1 MKNFN
6 VSNLGI
12 RKYHKEV
19 DYVDNKVVL
28 IDWSK
33 NKDSNLYMMYDIS
46 LVKDFIENMVDILEE
61 LYDNNEFVIFNLYF
75 IEKLSKE
82 FKLDDKGTLIYN
94 GKFTVDIPELVNHF
108 SKYPMQF
115 LYDNIVD
122 VYSKSGLVSCK
133 SILVRLSNCDRNN
146 LRDISKSIFL
156 SIARNL
162 NKIDSGVGNNK
173 INYIPCSNFDDIF
186 LLIAIDRDH
195 YHWMKDN

>member
-1 MKNFN
+1 
-6 VSNLGI
+6 
-12 RKYHKEV
+12 
-19 DYVDNKVVL
+19 
-28 IDWSK
+28 
-33 NKDSNLYMMYDIS
+33 MYDIS

-195 YHWMKDN
+195 YH